1 MSKYVIKVMSAKTP
15 TWYRGLYVN
24 NGNRIP
30 EYTQELANAKRYATI
45 EAAQADLDILQT
57 PEVEDFRVVKLD
69 LPGDV
74 T

>member
-30 EYTQELANAKRYATI
+30 EYTHELAKAKRYSNM
-45 EAAQADLDILQT
+45 EAAQADLDMLQI
-57 PEVEDFRVVKLD
+57 PEVKDFCIVKLD
-69 LPGDV
+69 HLSDV
-74 T
+74 F